1 MEGKRGFALCAE
13 GILSITTNQRN
24 TYTRERTSW
33 SQPKKG
39 LKIIEVQRL

>member
-24 TYTRERTSW
+24 TYTRVNELE
-33 SQPKKG
+33 PAKEG
-39 LKIIEVQRL
+39 AEDY